1 MSLSASSEPAPLP
14 LDDERRR
21 RGRRVAL
28 VILALCAAP
37 TVAAWFAYFVWQP
50 QSRTNYGELIEAR
63 SLSDPELRRLDGGSF
78 RLSQLRGKWVLLLVD
93 SAACSDSCR
102 KKLVY
107 MRQARRALGK
117 DAERIERVWL
127 LEDAAV
133 PDPALLH
140 EHEGLMVARP
150 PDKGLLEELAAPRS
164 PARYIYVIDP
174 LGSLMLRFPDDPDGR
189 RMLKDLARLLRASRI
204 G

>member
-1 MSLSASSEPAPLP
+1 MSPSASSEPVPP
-14 LDDERRR
+14 PDEQRR

-37 TVAAWFAYFVWQP
+37 TIAAWFAYFVWQP
-50 QSRTNYGELIEAR
+50 QSRTNYGQLIEPR

-78 RLSQLRGKWVLLLVD
+78 RLSQLRGKWVLLQVD
-93 SAACSDSCR
+93 SADCGDSCR

-107 MRQARRALGK
+107 MRQARLALGK

-127 LEDAAV
+127 LDDAAV
-133 PDPALLH
+133 PAPALLR
-140 EHEGLMVARP
+140 EHEGLNAVRVS
-150 PDKGLLEELAAPRS
+150 GGSLLEELPS
-164 PARYIYVIDP
+164 SGNPAGYIFVIDP
-174 LGSLMLRFPDDPDGR
+174 LGSLMLRFPGDPDAR
-189 RMLKDLARLLRASRI
+189 RMLRDLARLLRASRI